1 MQKGDKMGRIFKIV
15 LIAYCFL
22 AVQALLAGCSNGNPV
37 KDVKKTY
44 LPQNKETP
52 ETNKTGNTE
61 GMEGFKGVEWTKE
74 DEEKY
79 AIYHGSLDICT
90 DRDNG
95 GAYYIKWGYD
105 NYLYYWKDGKRKLVL
120 DKWVSQIC
128 YMDGIIYCIY
138 DKTGKSY
145 KEDVYPSYEGV
156 ICSVNVKTGEF
167 KKLSGTKAKYISVCR
182 EGIYYRWCTG
192 PEAEKQKD
200 EFGFYS
206 FNDKKVYKSF
216 SQQENGTVQERYGKY
231 AVVYRDGAF
240 CLKNLEDGK
249 EQLFIPASENPLY
262 TRICNGQCYYTSL
275 GKEKIMSR
283 INLKDGKK
291 QKLSDVFNVNNI
303 TQLNNSNYFYLNT
316 GTSGQLYVYDPVKD
330 KGAET
335 DIKDTYSNPHSGYMV
350 EGLCSDGEY
359 LYAVVCNHV
368 IYSKTGITG
377 FVVLK
382 ADGGEV
388 SEVWSSLEYY
398 NSKNKNKK

>member
-15 LIAYCFL
+15 LMVYCFL

-95 GAYYIKWGYD
+95 GAYYVNWGYD
-105 NYLYYWKDGKRKLVL
+105 NYLYYWKDGKTKLVL

-145 KEDVYPSYEGV
+145 DPDVDPSYEGI
-156 ICSVNVKTGEF
+156 ICSFNVKTGEF
-167 KKLSGTKAKYISVCR
+167 KEFLQVKAKWLAVCK
-182 EGIYYRWCTG
+182 EGLYYSWFTG
-192 PEAEKQKD
+192 PDEKEMKT
-200 EFGFYS
+200 EEGFYS
-206 FNDKKVYKSF
+206 FG
-216 SQQENGTVQERYGKY
+216 SQEISKIDDTTQNGIYQERYGKY
-231 AVVYRDGAF
+231 AIVEKYDGGYIRN
-240 CLKNLEDGK
+240 LGDGSEQKIINIKNADTD
-249 EQLFIPASENPLY
+249 FILTN
-262 TRICNGQCYYTSL
+262 ICAGRCYYRMVSN
-275 GKEKIMSR
+275 GSKETYVV
-283 INLKDGKK
+283 NLKDGSR
-291 QKLSDVFNVNNI
+291 QRIHSAIGFI
-303 TQLNNSNYFYLNT
+303 QLNENT
-316 GTSGQLYVYDPVKD
+316 GYLYASGGKTGDIAVYDPVKNTY
-330 KGAET
+330 KYT
-335 DIKDTYSNPHSGYMV
+335 YIKNAYSDVHRNYMM
-350 EGLCSDGEY
+350 EKLYSDGEY
-359 LYAVVCNHV
+359 LYTTAHSGTICE
-368 IYSKTGITG
+368 GIIG

-388 SEVWSSLEYY
+388 SEAWSSLEYY
-398 NSKNKNKK
+398 NKKNKK